1 MNLETTILFILC
13 FFALAGGAG
22 ILQQLIHGFKKT
34 NLSDH
39 YVWGIY
45 VQGCFFLSS
54 LAAGVLI
61 IISAMIL
68 LNIEGISKPTEK
80 GSILAFSLLIGS
92 QILLGIDLGKPSRA
106 ILMLKSKNFH
116 SPLTWDFYTLG
127 SATVLCLIYYL
138 SVLPQSRSALLTW
151 SLLSLII
158 AYLCL
163 SVHTMFFLSRAKG
176 GYQSNAFSGLE
187 TLLSSLLGGTALLLL
202 SGFQFPLTGLL
213 LILAVLLL
221 GTTAA
226 HKIALLKQNHKG
238 KSELILNLVIVL
250 LLSAEQFAEYL
261 LPAGA
266 AATQTAAGSVLAL
279 TAAAAS
285 LVLVFIEKFNAVIL
299 PQQESILPEPYNQF
313 QNKSPYR
320 PSFKE
325 INVLVGCFAICALI
339 GYGLFYMKA
348 GW

>member
-13 FFALAGGAG
+13 FFALAGGAA

-45 VQGCFFLSS
+45 IQGCFFLSS

-61 IISAMIL
+61 ILSVMIL
-68 LNIEGISKPTEK
+68 LNIKGISRLAET
-80 GSILAFSLLIGS
+80 GSIIAFSLFIGS

-127 SATVLCLIYYL
+127 SSTVLCLIYYL
-138 SVLPQSRSALLTW
+138 GILPQTRGAMLAW
-151 SLLSLII
+151 SLLSLLI

-176 GYQSNAFSGLE
+176 GYQTNAFSGLE
-187 TLLSSLLGGTALLLL
+187 TLLSSLLGGTALLML
-202 SGFQFPLTGLL
+202 SGIQMRLSGLL

-221 GTTAA
+221 GTTAS
-226 HKIALLKQNHKG
+226 HNIALLRQNHNS
-238 KSELILNLVIVL
+238 KSVLILNLAIVL
-250 LLSAEQFAEYL
+250 LLLVEQSTEKFL
-261 LPAGA
+261 
-266 AATQTAAGSVLAL
+266 QAGSIVTPTAGGSIVAL

-299 PQQESILPEPYNQF
+299 PQRESILPEPYNQF
-313 QNKSPYR
+313 QDKSPYR
-320 PSFKE
+320 PSLKE
-325 INVLVGCFAICALI
+325 INVLIGCFAICAFI
-339 GYGLFYMKA
+339 GYGLLYVKA